1 MSEQF
6 ALDGILGQGRAI
18 DVHEGP
24 IAAWPGLVEELGHQV
39 LTGAGL
45 PQEQDRRGRSS
56 GPGAERTEALRLAAE
71 LDDARVLSEEPQALQ
86 TLSLALPGVLQGA
99 LQLALGEDLIDGEQ
113 QLLQIDGLLQVIR
126 GAQLHGQDRV
136 LDLAVGG
143 EHQDRHGAAAAL
155 ADLAQEVEPGAVRQ
169 AHVEQDRV
177 RLRAHQQAPR
187 VRERARHLARQT
199 GLGEPLL
206 DRTGEDRLVLDQEH
220 AARRA
225 HETTAPSQRG
235 I

>member
-1 MSEQF
+1 M
-6 ALDGILGQGRAI
+6 LGCSPRN
-18 DVHEGP
+18 
-24 IAAWPGLVEELGHQV
+24 
-39 LTGAGL
+39 
-45 PQEQDRRGRSS
+45 RR
-56 GPGAERTEALRLAAE
+56 P
-71 LDDARVLSEEPQALQ
+71 VQ

-99 LQLALGEDLIDGEQ
+99 LQLVLCEDLVDGDQ

-169 AHVEQDRV
+169 PHVEQDRV

-187 VRERARHLARQT
+187 VRERARHLARET

-206 DRTGEDRLVLDQEH
+206 DRAGEDRLVLDQEH

-225 HETTAPSQRG
+225 HETAAPSPRG
-235 I
+235 IWPRGI